1 MTDLYI
7 QDVTLRDGMHAI
19 GHRYTVDQVRTIAAA
34 LDAAGVAAIEVA
46 HGDGLAGS
54 SVNYGHGAAD
64 ATRDWISAA
73 AEVLT
78 NAKLTT
84 LLLPG
89 IGTIADLRAAQALGV
104 TSVRIATH
112 CTEADIS
119 AQHISLGPGE
129 RHGRLRLPDDV
140 AHERPGRAG
149 RAGQADGV
157 VRRALRLRHRLG
169 RAGC

>member
-1 MTDLYI
+1 MTELYI

-19 GHRYTVDQVRTIAAA
+19 AHRYTVDQVRTIAAA

-54 SVNYGHGAAD
+54 SVNYGHGAASD
-64 ATRDWISAA
+64 ADWIAAA
-73 AEVLT
+73 AEVMT
-78 NAKLTT
+78 RAKLTT

-89 IGTIADLRAAQALGV
+89 IGTIADLKAARALGV

-119 AQHISLGPGE
+119 AQHISWARENGMDVSGFLMMSHMNDPAGLAAQAKLME
-129 RHGRLRLPDDV
+129 SYGRTASTSPTP
-140 AHERPGRAG
+140 A
-149 RAGQADGV
+149 AD
-157 VRRALRLRHRLG
+157 
-169 RAGC
+169 C